1 VLLPGSVV
9 AGICSAAGS
18 RGKRVRGPLL
28 IGTSVL
34 FVASAALLTVGAR
47 APAIVLITIGVL
59 FGVPN
64 GLNVVAN
71 QAAMYQ
77 QVPAGQAG
85 TASGLFRAAQYI
97 GALFSASL
105 IGLVYGH
112 HASNGGLHELAV
124 VFLALSAVLLAG
136 AVLDPTIRRRDRA
149 GLPVPGTPSG
159 TSGAS
164 GHGTSDPR
172 GRAGTAGRE
181 MR

>member
-1 VLLPGSVV
+1 MLLPGSVV

-28 IGTSVL
+28 IGTS
-34 FVASAALLTVGAR
+34 
-47 APAIVLITIGVL
+47 VL